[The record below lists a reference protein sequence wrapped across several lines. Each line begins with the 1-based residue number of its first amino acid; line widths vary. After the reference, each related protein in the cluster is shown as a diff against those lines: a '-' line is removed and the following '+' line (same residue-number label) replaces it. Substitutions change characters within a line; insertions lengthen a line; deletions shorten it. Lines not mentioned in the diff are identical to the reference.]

1 MNEPRSSLLAEF
13 QRLESLPTADS
24 PIVARQRGRDL
35 ERLLQQLL
43 TSEGLEPRIRLRP
56 DGEEIDGSFVL
67 DGRVLLLEAKW
78 HALPIPASTIY
89 AFRGKVDGKLVGTVG
104 IFISISGY
112 SSEAVDALTYGKEL
126 NILLFDRNDLYTA
139 CTGQVSCKTIV
150 REKLRAAAERG
161 IVYFTRAVAEI
172 TTEPAPIPARPPI
185 FVICEGPSDA
195 AFLSALMPRVVPDV
209 SAKIIPAGG
218 KITTA
223 NVFNSLV
230 DFAPPNSG
238 FIILVDSDGD
248 IDGSI
253 QSIVRR
259 VTDPSRLEVMT
270 ADPTI
275 EAWAFGNKTGKNVRA
290 FLNDFKIQGSTVN
303 PHELEKDDAS
313 FGRFASTLRG
323 LAKRQ

>member
-1 MNEPRSSLLAEF
+1 M
-13 QRLESLPTADS
+13 PTADS
-24 PIVARQRGRDL
+24 PIAARQRGRDL

-43 TSEGLEPRIRLRP
+43 TSEGLEPRIRLRL
-56 DGEEIDGSFVL
+56 DDEEIDGSFVL

-104 IFISISGY
+104 IFISMSGY

-172 TTEPAPIPARPPI
+172 VTEPALIPARPPI

-195 AFLSALMPRVVPDV
+195 AFLSALMPRVVPAV

-230 DFAPPNSG
+230 DFAPPNSR

-259 VTDPSRLEVMT
+259 VTDPSRLEVMYEGVEFRVAV
-270 ADPTI
+270 AD
-275 EAWAFGNKTGKNVRA
+275 
-290 FLNDFKIQGSTVN
+290 
-303 PHELEKDDAS
+303 
-313 FGRFASTLRG
+313 
-323 LAKRQ
+323 